1 MLAQTAIVHP
11 PRIFSSPL
19 NPPVTTMGRGAWL
32 AQRRKQ
38 SRKQPENKQ
47 NNPFDDEQQRVLA
60 NGASDIDPE
69 RMLD

>member
-1 MLAQTAIVHP
+1 
-11 PRIFSSPL
+11 
-19 NPPVTTMGRGAWL
+19 MGRGAWL